1 MVTTT
6 AFPSTRRSVAPPPS
20 RVPGK
25 TLFTMHTA
33 ETASPFGLPAA
44 HDPGPEAAP
53 AAPRSTLRDRLT
65 GAADLFAWPLRLSHY
80 LELVSPLWS
89 THTTWARVVDVID
102 ETADARTLVLRP
114 GRGFGPYRA
123 GQYVPVTVTI
133 DGRRHV
139 RTYSISTAPGRAPR
153 RGCIAITVKHVPGG
167 RVSGYLVRGTRRG
180 AYVELGAPQG
190 DFVLPETAHPHLLLL
205 TAGSGVTPVRAML
218 QGLAAAG
225 GLTDVVHLHWAP
237 RAADVIF
244 ARELAALA
252 AAHPGYRLHVLA
264 TREPADGAAVGGHFA
279 PELLDARCADWR
291 ERDAYACGPRALL
304 DAAAAHWAAGG
315 VAGRLRIERFQP
327 ALAPLV
333 ADVAGGRA
341 CFRRS
346 GVTVEAGAGQSL
358 LHAAEA
364 AGLAPTHGCRMG
376 ICHTCTVTLRA
387 GRVRDLRDGRVTDEP
402 GARVQICVSAV
413 AGECEVEL

>member
-1 MVTTT
+1 
-6 AFPSTRRSVAPPPS
+6 
-20 RVPGK
+20 
-25 TLFTMHTA
+25 MHTA

-44 HDPGPEAAP
+44 HDPGTEATVAT
-53 AAPRSTLRDRLT
+53 PRQSLRGRLT

-80 LELVSPLWS
+80 LELVNPLWS
-89 THTTWARVVDVID
+89 THTTWARVIDVID

-114 GRGFGPYRA
+114 GRGFGAYRA

-133 DGRRHV
+133 DGRRHT
-139 RTYSISTAPGRAPR
+139 RTYSISTAPGRAPQ
-153 RGCIAITVKHVPGG
+153 RGGIAITVKHVAGG
-167 RVSGYLVRGTRRG
+167 VVSGHLVREIRRG

-190 DFVLPETAHPHLLLL
+190 DFVLPDAVRPRLLLL

-218 QGLAAAG
+218 QELSAHGTLA
-225 GLTDVVHLHWAP
+225 DVVHLHWAP

-244 ARELAALA
+244 SRELASLA
-252 AAHPGYRLHVLA
+252 AAHPGYRLHLLA
-264 TREPADGAAVGGHFA
+264 TREPSSGASPGGHFSRD
-279 PELLDARCADWR
+279 LLDARCADWR
-291 ERDAYACGPRALL
+291 VRDAYVCGPRALL
-304 DAAAAHWAAGG
+304 DAAAAHWTASGCAE
-315 VAGRLRIERFQP
+315 RLRIERFRP
-327 ALAPLV
+327 MLAPLP

-346 GVTVEAGAGQSL
+346 GVTVEAAAGRSL
-358 LHAAEA
+358 LLAAEA
-364 AGLAPTHGCRMG
+364 AGLAPAHGCRMG
-376 ICHTCTVTLRA
+376 ICHTCTVTLRS